1 MSNDNFSTAGEFFNV
16 FAANGDTRGNQV
28 VRTDNYIM
36 SEYDENASN
45 PQETSFWFAGG
56 VNADKVALTQLN
68 PATNTF
74 FVAGVIE
81 EYLERLNAQSAT
93 ASRLDIPLD
102 AFRDHKNNE
111 VLVTTAITLS

>member
-1 MSNDNFSTAGEFFNV
+1 
-16 FAANGDTRGNQV
+16 
-28 VRTDNYIM
+28 M

-102 AFRDHKNNE
+102 AFRDHKYNE
-111 VLVTTAITLS
+111 VLTTTAITLS